1 MSMGNVR
8 SDRIK
13 RISHDLVNR
22 YSDRFT
28 TSFEENKKIVLS
40 VAVIPSTKM
49 RNRIA
54 GYITRLMMPSEAEKS
69 EESE

>member
-1 MSMGNVR
+1 MGNVR

-13 RISHDLVNR
+13 RISHDLVER

-28 TSFEENKKIVLS
+28 TNFEENKKIVSS
-40 VAVIPSTKM
+40 VAKIPSTKM

-54 GYITRLMMPSEAEKS
+54 GYITRLMMPLEPNLTEISDE
-69 EESE
+69 